1 MGGIDEERRGGD
13 RRSTHGEL
21 LLAAFVAARR
31 PLGFADL
38 AQIVEGRGAL
48 LSDVA
53 DWLASARA
61 SGLIV
66 DEGFDS
72 TPDGGPSGPRL
83 FTLAPSMPSAIRV
96 DRRRVD
102 RRLA

>member
-1 MGGIDEERRGGD
+1 MSGGVDDRRAQD
-13 RRSTHGEL
+13 RRSAYGDL

-48 LSDVA
+48 ISDVA

-66 DEGFDS
+66 DEGFES
-72 TPDGGPSGPRL
+72 APGGAPSGPRL
-83 FTLAPSMPSAIRV
+83 FTLAPSMRSAIRV
-96 DRRRVD
+96 DRRRSD
-102 RRLA
+102 RRFG